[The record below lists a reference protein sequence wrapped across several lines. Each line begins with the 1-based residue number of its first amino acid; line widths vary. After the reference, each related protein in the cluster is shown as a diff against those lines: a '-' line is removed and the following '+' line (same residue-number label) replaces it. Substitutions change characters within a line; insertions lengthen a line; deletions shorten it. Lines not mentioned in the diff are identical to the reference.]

1 MESKTNYTI
10 VGIIVLILAVG
21 LLSAGLW
28 LSIGFDQKKY
38 NIYTI
43 YMGEAASGLN
53 EESLVRYN
61 GVKVGYVNKIEL
73 NQADPQQVKIH
84 LKIVEGT
91 PVTQATRATLINQ
104 GITGTTY
111 LGLSASSAT
120 LAPLQKKPGESYP
133 VIPYSPSFFHQL
145 EENVNDMSVGMKRI
159 LSKENT
165 TNLSKALANLQTIT
179 DVVAVNNASLEK
191 SLRNLPALIT
201 ELKKGVHQFGAMA
214 DELSVAGSQ
223 VTSTM
228 KAGRNSIDKISQ
240 QALPPAVILLRRLDL
255 IAANLEKTSAE
266 MRQNPAVIIR
276 GSAPPKLGP
285 GERK

>member
-10 VGIIVLILAVG
+10 VGIIVLVLAVG

-38 NIYTI
+38 NIYAV

-120 LAPLQKKPGESYP
+120 LTPLQKKPGELYP
-133 VIPYSPSFFHQL
+133 VIPYNASFFHQL

-179 DVVAVNNASLEK
+179 DVIAVNNASLEK
-191 SLRNLPALIT
+191 SLRNLPALIN

-240 QALPPAVILLRRLDL
+240 QALPPAVILLRRLNL

-276 GSAPPKLGP
+276 GSASPKLGP

>member
-10 VGIIVLILAVG
+10 VGIIVLVLAVG

-38 NIYTI
+38 NIYAV

-111 LGLSASSAT
+111 LGLSASSPT
-120 LAPLQKKPGESYP
+120 LTPLQKKPGELYP
-133 VIPYSPSFFHQL
+133 VIPYNPSFFHQL

-159 LSKENT
+159 LSKQNT

-179 DVVAVNNASLEK
+179 DVIAVNNASLEK
-191 SLRNLPALIT
+191 SLRNLPALIN

-240 QALPPAVILLRRLDL
+240 QALPPAVILLRRLNL

-276 GSAPPKLGP
+276 GSASPKLGP